1 MTDAFHGII
10 GTLTNGWGTE
20 LSNNTKGT
28 LPVEKEKF
36 GPFGSMSIVIK
47 PDAVWRPDRNEWV
60 ACVKLSDNPN
70 KAMGSPERIEL
81 FKKIF

>member
-1 MTDAFHGII
+1 M

-28 LPVEKEKF
+28 LPKEKELF

-47 PDAVWRPDRNEWV
+47 PDAVWRPNRNAWV
-60 ACVKLSDNPN
+60 SCVKLSDNPN
-70 KAMGSPERIEL
+70 KAMGSADRIEL
-81 FKKIF
+81 FQRTF